1 MDLISLPIE
10 LDDEKIDGRF
20 RLVNIVAQRA
30 KELSHRGKPKIATKA
45 KRVTTIALE
54 ETLQYILEFITGDEA
69 KQANEEAKRLDYKR
83 FLEEKRRE
91 TEQEDLS
98 ELEKD
103 LKFYLTEKEEIDKT
117 PTIDIES
124 LFSDGDKSYD
134 EEV

>member
-10 LDDEKIDGRF
+10 LDDSKIDGRF
-20 RLVNIVAQRA
+20 RLVNIVTQRA
-30 KELSHRGKPKIATKA
+30 KELSHRGKPRISTKA
-45 KRVTTIALE
+45 KKITTIALE
-54 ETLQYILEFITGDEA
+54 ESLNYILEFITGDEA

-103 LKFYLTEKEEIDKT
+103 LKFYLTEKEEISKA
-117 PTIDIES
+117 PSIDIES
-124 LFSDGDKSYD
+124 LFSDGDKPYD
-134 EEV
+134 EEL

>member
-10 LDDEKIDGRF
+10 LDEEKIDGRF

>member
-10 LDDEKIDGRF
+10 LDDSKIDGRF

-30 KELSHRGKPKIATKA
+30 KELSHKGKPRISTKA
-45 KRVTTIALE
+45 KRITTIALE
-54 ETLQYILEFITGDEA
+54 ESLHYILEFITGDEA

-103 LKFYLTEKEEIDKT
+103 LKFYLTEKEEIGKV
-117 PTIDIES
+117 PSVDIES
-124 LFSDGDKSYD
+124 LFSDGDRPYED
-134 EEV
+134 E

>member
-10 LDDEKIDGRF
+10 LDDDKIDGRF

-45 KRVTTIALE
+45 KRITTIALE
-54 ETLQYILEFITGDEA
+54 ESLQYILEYITGDEA
-69 KQANEEAKRLDYKR
+69 KQANEEARRLDYKR